1 MVNNVTLSTSTSS
14 DGIDWVT
21 YIHLLSSQQKK
32 AEEKTRGSE
41 ADVAR
46 HVMVNI
52 IGSPNTGS
60 DGSVWVTYLQL
71 LSSQKKKAEEKMRV
85 N

>member
-1 MVNNVTLSTSTSS
+1 M
-14 DGIDWVT
+14 
-21 YIHLLSSQQKK
+21 
-32 AEEKTRGSE
+32 RGSE